1 LERIFLVTVVVEGR
15 ESDPALMEELEKID
29 SGGVPHWHGLRADMH
44 LPGESD
50 ADDKAAHG
58 SRIQVLFNQEP
69 RGVAESRSDAVQ
81 FAHLLSEKH
90 ESMGLKSPQEDLL
103 LLLLKSGAQFADR
116 EWLHAVTGALIVP
129 PPLISSA
136 DRRLAAF
143 GAMKLAN
150 AVVFNTE
157 GLGKRTSFDVSFAPI
172 ISHASA
178 VDINLSDGNSYP
190 TPVWNGGAIAMRLNT
205 FRNLPAQD
213 PSLTEEWPAN
223 LELSLNLWL
232 CADGMDM
239 IKDLEI
245 IDAEPMPHNPLSPE
259 MTARFAAA
267 WMDEVTVKQIF
278 HEYTKTFHELTHL
291 EFETLMS
298 KARGSEDFPIELTER
313 CRSFSWY
320 AHHVNTDITET
331 LDIAG
336 EEIQKEE
343 KKQKED
349 DAAREIEKKMQEQQ
363 ERMRADKA
371 AADAAKQAEEE
382 AAKQAAEAAEKAK
395 LVANGNETAQI
406 PDMGHGDAVPDMA
419 HGDAVPEEE
428 QPAEN
433 KPADENKPAEDNK
446 AAEQE
451 KPAEENKPVEE
462 NKPAEEIKVA
472 DAEEKKPAED
482 LVADDRPKPAVP
494 LRPFNVE
501 IVQKPQQVDLAFVD
515 VSDGHKEHPHMGA
528 KDENGNY
535 GYVHDET
542 ALHKNPPPF
551 SYAGEEFIA
560 DCKKRDNHWRMLN
573 EKVRVDLDAHKAA
586 EESLKKRDKI
596 FCLVYTIE
604 SGHPKI
610 PAIRETW
617 G

>member
-1 LERIFLVTVVVEGR
+1 
-15 ESDPALMEELEKID
+15 
-29 SGGVPHWHGLRADMH
+29 
-44 LPGESD
+44 
-50 ADDKAAHG
+50 
-58 SRIQVLFNQEP
+58 
-69 RGVAESRSDAVQ
+69 
-81 FAHLLSEKH
+81 
-90 ESMGLKSPQEDLL
+90 
-103 LLLLKSGAQFADR
+103 
-116 EWLHAVTGALIVP
+116 
-129 PPLISSA
+129 
-136 DRRLAAF
+136 
-143 GAMKLAN
+143 
-150 AVVFNTE
+150 
-157 GLGKRTSFDVSFAPI
+157 
-172 ISHASA
+172 
-178 VDINLSDGNSYP
+178 
-190 TPVWNGGAIAMRLNT
+190 
-205 FRNLPAQD
+205 
-213 PSLTEEWPAN
+213 
-223 LELSLNLWL
+223 
-232 CADGMDM
+232 
-239 IKDLEI
+239 
-245 IDAEPMPHNPLSPE
+245 
-259 MTARFAAA
+259 
-267 WMDEVTVKQIF
+267 
-278 HEYTKTFHELTHL
+278 
-291 EFETLMS
+291 
-298 KARGSEDFPIELTER
+298 
-313 CRSFSWY
+313 
-320 AHHVNTDITET
+320 
-331 LDIAG
+331 
-336 EEIQKEE
+336 
-343 KKQKED
+343 
-349 DAAREIEKKMQEQQ
+349 
-363 ERMRADKA
+363 
-371 AADAAKQAEEE
+371 
-382 AAKQAAEAAEKAK
+382 
-395 LVANGNETAQI
+395 
-406 PDMGHGDAVPDMA
+406 MA